1 MRNIIIVSLFASFVF
16 VSCGMTCADGRRFYM
31 QISPGDSSCE
41 CVYDATISSRYK
53 WGEEQ
58 GKPIVIT
65 RDTVLCCYIGFF
77 LPSSVGKDKITG
89 KTRYVTFRRLSG
101 EGECD
106 IYMLTNDTVK
116 YKGEEYAVGNL
127 VYNVIWNND
136 TSLMTKEELNE
147 LVKGASSKFS
157 LPAGE
162 DIITVPITYTW

>member
-1 MRNIIIVSLFASFVF
+1 MKKIVVLLSAVFAVA
-16 VSCGMTCADGRRFYM
+16 SCGMTCADIRTFYM

-65 RDTVLCCYIGFF
+65 RDTVLCCDIDFF

-89 KTRYVTFRRLSG
+89 KTRCVTFRRLSG

-106 IYMLTNDTVK
+106 IYMLTNITVK
-116 YKGEEYAVGNL
+116 YKGEKYYVRNL
-127 VYNVIWNND
+127 IYDVIWNND

-147 LVKGASSKFS
+147 LVKGGSSKFS

-162 DIITVPITYTW
+162 DIITVPITYLR

>member
-1 MRNIIIVSLFASFVF
+1 
-16 VSCGMTCADGRRFYM
+16 MTCSDGRTFYM

-65 RDTVLCCYIGFF
+65 RDTVLCCDIDFF

-106 IYMLTNDTVK
+106 IYMLTNITVK
-116 YKGEEYAVGNL
+116 YKGEKYYVRNL
-127 VYNVIWNND
+127 IYDVIWNND

-147 LVKGASSKFS
+147 LVKGGSSKFS

-162 DIITVPITYTW
+162 DIITVPITYTR

>member
-1 MRNIIIVSLFASFVF
+1 YIHFV
-16 VSCGMTCADGRRFYM
+16 
-31 QISPGDSSCE
+31 
-41 CVYDATISSRYK
+41 
-53 WGEEQ
+53 
-58 GKPIVIT
+58 
-65 RDTVLCCYIGFF
+65 